1 METWADFAKVQPV
14 AAKMIMNSFQKKRL
28 SHAYL
33 IQGARGTGKK
43 TLAQLMILTLFCEN
57 LTDDVH
63 PCFTCLNCK
72 RISSGNHPDVHWIK
86 PEATDHIKKEQID
99 YMRKEFTYM
108 SFEAERKVY
117 VIEKSEAM
125 TVKAAN
131 QLLKFLEEP
140 DITSTAI
147 LLSEQ
152 PQQIIPTIR
161 SRCQTI
167 DLKPLSERDFQ
178 HKLLALNLP
187 NMTEAKAR
195 LLSSITLNLDE
206 ATMLHEA
213 ENVYQVKEL
222 VYALFQQLLQ
232 KYEERYLFVH
242 QKWLAQ
248 LTDRKEQQLGIEL
261 LLVALRDIMYKQL
274 GSTDALMFFQEDDP
288 VLSEATLRFSQT
300 QLMHMIEYTL
310 QAKQQLASNVHP
322 VLTFEQLILQF

>member
-1 METWADFAKVQPV
+1 
-14 AAKMIMNSFQKKRL
+14 
-28 SHAYL
+28 
-33 IQGARGTGKK
+33 
-43 TLAQLMILTLFCEN
+43 
-57 LTDDVH
+57 
-63 PCFTCLNCK
+63 
-72 RISSGNHPDVHWIK
+72 
-86 PEATDHIKKEQID
+86 
-99 YMRKEFTYM
+99 
-108 SFEAERKVY
+108 
-117 VIEKSEAM
+117 
-125 TVKAAN
+125 
-131 QLLKFLEEP
+131 
-140 DITSTAI
+140 
-147 LLSEQ
+147 
-152 PQQIIPTIR
+152 
-161 SRCQTI
+161 
-167 DLKPLSERDFQ
+167 
-178 HKLLALNLP
+178 
-187 NMTEAKAR
+187 MTEAKAR

-222 VYALFQQLLQ
+222 VYTLFQQLLQ

-300 QLMHMIEYTL
+300 QLIHMIEYTL